1 MSNIKFVI
9 QSEPTVRRPRVRR
22 ACTECQ
28 SRKVRCSG
36 IQPCTICQARNLQC
50 VFNAL
55 PETATAKPIS
65 KRKRLEPNEQAI
77 GSTVE
82 PQSSHV
88 SSSFSDEGG
97 SNATH
102 ELKFN
107 NQSIK
112 VTDPEVASIY
122 SNENSNVHS
131 SNQPATSPNSE
142 LSSASSGT
150 RNEKTRDTDA
160 SPNQTTGRPKSKVTR
175 HPYFRW
181 LGPTAIAPP
190 KSGRFRLLSINV
202 RQKDDGSRQSV
213 VVEREDNLTSVSQ
226 GKQEGTGT
234 SEPRSSQD
242 TSPSSGDVLGGLTV
256 KTHALSLDDAPPPL
270 PSIDQFSIFLD
281 SIPNYLPYPPL
292 ENFQQRMKD
301 GVISDC
307 LLYAMASIA
316 ERLRGSEILKGDE
329 SPSAPTLASR
339 YSETAKRL
347 VLPHLASPS
356 VEIAYAL
363 LLIGF
368 SEFAEDRDS
377 GLWSWVG
384 MGIRMCYDLGLHKK
398 GDLSDDEDQIIGRK
412 VFWAAVCLDRWICC
426 GTGRICSI
434 PQFDIEY
441 PCDLGVV
448 TGPDGISRTDPFPY
462 LCRLLELVGRVTN
475 YINSFQEDKNKV
487 LLAASNIAVSPESWD
502 MVETFAQFQQEL
514 SDFYSA
520 LPPDLHFDVQNFQVF
535 SKMRRSQV
543 FLQLHVWHQALVLT
557 VHHPK
562 IAYPHCKLDI
572 EGLVVNPH
580 ADLTITGAIS
590 IADMIAFA
598 DLIDSKSFLA
608 NPFLA
613 QPIYMAASA
622 SLTLWQSLPA
632 SAPSNSMHTLQR
644 TYSTCR
650 RVLQRMQHI
659 WRGIYW
665 HGRTLDSIAASE
677 PDLDFSMDSRGTI
690 ITQDLGV
697 LRKVSMDES
706 TRKWLVDTIDS
717 DNADDIYGLFVSGLT
732 EDTVPVQ
739 EQSNN
744 SGTNVP
750 GSIMNH
756 DSTGTF
762 NSTDKDFKLPPK
774 TTTNRMPSANPH
786 GPHGP
791 SQDDSFRNILLRN
804 VELEEY
810 FDADIF

>member
-28 SRKVRCSG
+28 NRKVRCSG
-36 IQPCTICQARNLQC
+36 IQPCTICQARNLKC
-50 VFNAL
+50 VFNAV
-55 PETATAKPIS
+55 PETASTKQAS
-65 KRKRLEPNEQAI
+65 KRKRSEPNNNPI
-77 GSTVE
+77 GSTAESQTSQVL
-82 PQSSHV
+82 
-88 SSSFSDEGG
+88 SSFSDEGG
-97 SNATH
+97 SNSIH
-102 ELKFN
+102 ELTSN
-107 NQSIK
+107 DQPIN
-112 VTDPEVASIY
+112 VAGPKIVPIAS
-122 SNENSNVHS
+122 SGSTKAHS
-131 SNQPATSPNSE
+131 SSKAATSPVSE
-142 LSSASSGT
+142 RSSVSSGMGHEGA
-150 RNEKTRDTDA
+150 RNTDP
-160 SPNQTTGRPKSKVTR
+160 SPSQTSNRPKSKVTR

-202 RQKDDGSRQSV
+202 RQKDDDSHQSV
-213 VVEREDNLTSVSQ
+213 VVEREDDLASVSQ
-226 GKQEGTGT
+226 GRQEGIGP

-242 TSPSSGDVLGGLTV
+242 NGSGSSDVLGGLTGR
-256 KTHALSLDDAPPPL
+256 THALSLDDAPPPL
-270 PSIDQFSIFLD
+270 PSIDQFSVFLD
-281 SIPNYLPYPPL
+281 NIPNYLPYPPL
-292 ENFQQRMKD
+292 ENFQQRMGD

-307 LLYAMASIA
+307 LLYAMASIS

-347 VLPHLASPS
+347 VIPHLASPS

-377 GLWSWVG
+377 GLWSWAG

-398 GDLSDDEDQIIGRK
+398 GNLSGDEEEVIGRK
-412 VFWAAVCLDRWICC
+412 VFWAAICLDRWICC

-441 PCDLGVV
+441 PCDLGTV

-487 LLAASNIAVSPESWD
+487 LQAASNIAVSPESWD
-502 MVETFAQFQQEL
+502 MVETFSQFQQEL
-514 SDFYSA
+514 SDFYTA
-520 LPPDLHFDVQNFQVF
+520 LPRDLHFDVQNFQVF

-562 IAYPHCKLDI
+562 IAYPHCKLDV
-572 EGLVVNPH
+572 EGLIVNPH

-622 SLTLWQSLPA
+622 SLTLWQSLPV
-632 SAPSNSMHTLQR
+632 SAPSTSMHTLQR

-706 TRKWLVDTIDS
+706 TRKWLVDTMDS
-717 DNADDIYGLFVSGLT
+717 ENADDIYGLFVSGLT
-732 EDTVPVQ
+732 EDTVQ
-739 EQSNN
+739 ESGQSGNQK
-744 SGTNVP
+744 SSETER
-750 GSIMNH
+750 SSMNH
-756 DSTGTF
+756 NTTGTF
-762 NSTDKDFKLPPK
+762 NSPDKDFKLPPK
-774 TTTNRMPSANPH
+774 TPVNPAPSVNRPA
-786 GPHGP
+786 
-791 SQDDSFRNILLRN
+791 QEDSFRNILLRN
-804 VELEEY
+804 IQLDEY
-810 FDADIF
+810 FEADIF